1 MPGRDPFEGFK
12 LYCRPEIAQNPVAAF
27 ERARCYKDGL
37 GVRKN
42 KLRAQ
47 DEYRR
52 AIKLRDSKHK
62 VYLLVKRK
70 RMNIYDVQSTVVPAE
85 PTSRIPLLKENGLKS
100 SGGSMHTLNLNSPPS
115 QESKMD
121 NDTLANSE
129 SDSPLKRNKQKRGS
143 GPLRLEDYFA
153 TAQDDDGEEAEVGF
167 EPRLIDL
174 HNA

>member
-115 QESKMD
+115 QESKMVCLFVRACVHYIHEISSRI
-121 NDTLANSE
+121 TIH
-129 SDSPLKRNKQKRGS
+129 SPTRSQIR
-143 GPLRLEDYFA
+143 R
-153 TAQDDDGEEAEVGF
+153 
-167 EPRLIDL
+167 
-174 HNA
+174 

>member
-62 VYLLVKRK
+62 
-70 RMNIYDVQSTVVPAE
+70 STVVPAE